1 MNIKISTPLKLA
13 LTGMALNFAVSQ
25 PVFAA
30 ESFSDVKYKTVTVEG
45 QEIFYR
51 EAGDPSNPTI
61 LLLHGFPT
69 SSHMFR
75 ELIPELSEQFHL
87 VAPDY
92 PGFGQSSM
100 PAINE
105 FEYTFDNLANVVDTF
120 IDTVGLQNYSL
131 YLMDYGAPVGF
142 RIATKNPERV
152 DALII
157 QNGNAYDEGI
167 DNNFWEPIQAY
178 WKDRDAVNQG
188 LDNVWWKNIKAA
200 YKKPNMTNDEALR
213 FLVTEGA
220 TKWQY
225 TNGVRDVE
233 SISPDT
239 WDHVQPLLDREGNT
253 DIQLQLFYSY
263 GSNPPLYPQWQSY
276 LREYQPPTLV
286 VWGDKDEIF
295 PAAGA
300 HPYKRDLNNVDFH
313 LLDTGHFALEEDVDV
328 IAGHIKRFLGDKKLA
343 ANAAK

>member
-1 MNIKISTPLKLA
+1 MNTQTSKLLKLVLA
-13 LTGMALNFAVSQ
+13 GMALNFAVSV
-25 PVFAA
+25 PSFAT
-30 ESFSDVKYKTVTVEG
+30 ESFSDVKYKTVSVEG

-51 EAGDPSNPTI
+51 EAGDPNDPTI

-75 ELIPELSEQFHL
+75 ELIPELAEKFHL

-100 PAINE
+100 PAVGE
-105 FEYTFDNLANVVDTF
+105 FDYTFDNLANVVGQF
-120 IDTVGLQNYSL
+120 IDTVGLENYSL

-152 DALII
+152 ESLII
-157 QNGNAYDEGI
+157 QNGNAYVEGI

-178 WKDRDAVNQG
+178 WKNRDAVNKG
-188 LDNVWWKNIKAA
+188 LDNDWWKNIKAA
-200 YKKPNMTNDEALR
+200 YKQPNMTNDDALR

-225 TNGVRDVE
+225 TNGVRNAE

-263 GSNPPLYPQWQSY
+263 GSNPPLYPQWQAY
-276 LREYQPPTLV
+276 MREHQPPTLI

-295 PAAGA
+295 PAEGA
-300 HPYKRDLNNVDFH
+300 HPYKRDLNNVDFN
-313 LLDTGHFALEEDVDV
+313 LLNTGHFALEEDVDV
-328 IAGHIKRFLGDKKLA
+328 IADHIKRFLSDKKLA
-343 ANAAK
+343 ANTSK

>member
-1 MNIKISTPLKLA
+1 MNTKTSKILKLA
-13 LTGMALNFAVSQ
+13 LAGMALNFAISG
-25 PVFAA
+25 PSFAT

-51 EAGDPSNPTI
+51 EAGDPNSPTI

-75 ELIPELSEQFHL
+75 ELIPQLSEKFHL

-100 PAINE
+100 PAVDK
-105 FEYTFDNLANVVDTF
+105 FDYTFDNLANVVDKF
-120 IDTVGLQNYSL
+120 IDTVGLDNYSL

-152 DALII
+152 ESLII
-157 QNGNAYDEGI
+157 QNGNAYVEGI

-178 WKDRDAVNQG
+178 WKNRDAVNKG
-188 LDNVWWKNIKAA
+188 LDNDWWKNIKAA

-213 FLVTEGA
+213 FLLTEGA

-225 TNGVRDVE
+225 TNGVRNVE

-253 DIQLQLFYSY
+253 EIQLQLFYSY
-263 GSNPPLYPQWQSY
+263 GSNPPLYPQWQAY
-276 LREYQPPTLV
+276 MREHQPPTLI

-300 HPYKRDLNNVDFH
+300 YPYKRDLKHVDFN
-313 LLDTGHFALEEDVDV
+313 LLNTGHFALEEDVDV
-328 IAGHIKRFLGDKKLA
+328 IAEHIKRFLGDKKFA
-343 ANAAK
+343 ANTAK